1 MDIIN
6 ITLHL
11 KSSNFFSVKIIRL
24 ISSGRARRIKKYLMK
39 NKILTLVI
47 TISVLSSNTAFAL
60 GIQRPQ
66 SLKQDSNVQIKPIEK
81 IMQEDKDS
89 SKLERIYNQ
98 PANSPQSKENQIILD
113 KNINTNAEK
122 SLQQLNPAIQIG
134 TKEDITTYKKIS
146 LPEAIDYAL
155 SHNFDIKSTRL
166 NINIAKNDIKIAN
179 RLKNPYFTSFY
190 NMGRAATDNP
200 NYAGFY
206 FPFDIAKRGARKRLA
221 QSTFNLTRG
230 QTLLAELNLR
240 LDVRESYVN
249 LVASKSMV
257 KILNDQRILLQE
269 LVNVA
274 KRKYEVGTAP
284 EMHVI
289 QAKMTLNQLLV
300 QLNSARKD
308 VLIARYAFNMILCSQ
323 GFDTKEDYLPE
334 QKEFAD
340 ILTPKPTEKIPDFNY
355 IFNIAK
361 QKRLDLKNAQNEIE
375 IAQKNLTLIIRQR
388 VPDVELG
395 AGYMFVPQALA
406 TDDQFSKGAFLGL
419 NVINIP
425 LLYQYTPEIRNAKLV
440 VEQKQ
445 FNYKNVEQQAL
456 MNLHSA
462 YDSFSTAQE
471 NLNYYSDVL
480 LSESKQFLQM
490 ARKSYQVGKT
500 TITDYIFIE
509 QCYRNVFMG
518 YTNSLADYYNA
529 WVNLLREVNDEGLK
543 LNG

>member
-1 MDIIN
+1 
-6 ITLHL
+6 
-11 KSSNFFSVKIIRL
+11 
-24 ISSGRARRIKKYLMK
+24 MK

-47 TISVLSSNTAFAL
+47 TISVLSSNAAFAL

-66 SLKQDSNVQIKPIEK
+66 SIKQDSNVQIKPIEK
-81 IMQEDKDS
+81 IMQDDKDS

-98 PANSPQSKENQIILD
+98 PVNPVNKS
-113 KNINTNAEK
+113 EK
-122 SLQQLNPAIQIG
+122 SLFPEKTTQTKAEEFLQGLNPAMQIG
-134 TKEDITTYKKIS
+134 TKEDVTTYKKIS

-166 NINIAKNDIKIAN
+166 NIDIARNDIKTAN

-190 NMGRAATDNP
+190 NLGRAATDNP

-206 FPFDIAKRGARKRLA
+206 FPFDIAKRGVRKRLA
-221 QSTFNLTRG
+221 GSVFDLTSG

-240 LDVRESYVN
+240 LNVRQSYVN
-249 LVASKSMV
+249 LVASKSIV

-284 EMHVI
+284 EMDLI
-289 QAKMTLNQLLV
+289 QSKMTLNQLLV
-300 QLNSARKD
+300 QLNSARKN
-308 VLIARYAFNMILCSQ
+308 VLVARYEFNMILCSQ

-334 QKEFAD
+334 EKEFAD
-340 ILTPKPTEKIPDFNY
+340 LLTPKPSEKIPDFNY

-361 QKRLDLKNAQNEIE
+361 QKRLDLKNAQKEIE
-375 IAQKNLTLIIRQR
+375 IARKNLTLIIRQR
-388 VPDVELG
+388 VPDVEVG

-419 NVINIP
+419 NIINIP

-445 FNYKNVEQQAL
+445 LDYRNVEQQAL

-462 YDSFSTAQE
+462 YDSFNTAQE

-490 ARKSYQVGKT
+490 AKKSYQVGKT
-500 TITDYIFIE
+500 SITDYIFIE
-509 QCYRNVFMG
+509 QCYRNILMG
-518 YTNSLADYYNA
+518 YTTSLADYYNT
-529 WVNLLREVNDEGLK
+529 WVDLLREVNDEGLK